1 MNVFVS
7 KPVFSV
13 FRLTLR
19 TLPMRTASLALGR
32 AETGTVARVVKDT
45 SGLVTATRN
54 LGGRSMR
61 RSPFCPT
68 SIASI
73 SVALCV
79 MFLICVGTVRPA
91 VGQSANTG
99 TVVGTVTDPT
109 GAVVDSA
116 DVNLTDPSVHA
127 SRSAKSNSTGRYILV
142 DVPPGNY
149 ELSFSKQGFSMAKT
163 HIAVEVGQSLT
174 LNMTL
179 NVGGANTVVEVTAVG
194 NELQTMNATVGNTI
208 NNLTI
213 DNLPAL
219 GRDVSTFIAL
229 QPGVSPDGSVAGTV
243 VDQSAFTLDGGDNT
257 NDMDGS
263 MSVYTKSFAGDPTGG
278 VANQNSIGPSVGG
291 KGVGGATGVLPTPQD
306 SVEEFK
312 VNTAGQTADFNSSS
326 GSEVKVVTKRGS
338 DAWHGT
344 AYEYYKDN
352 NWSSNSWQNN
362 HNNPITPIPSF
373 HYSRYGG
380 AIGGPLIP
388 KEVLGGKTYF
398 FFNYEGFNFPNS
410 ETIVRNVPSPALRQ
424 GLLTDDVTGTLYNL
438 NPTAVTYNGIT
449 YPGTANDPRGIGINP
464 LVQTIWNKYEPP
476 SNASCTLSLCD
487 GGNILGF
494 SANLAQPTTSKFAV
508 GRLDHDFSSKWH
520 LMSSYRWYALK
531 AAADSQVDIGGF
543 FPGDKLGTP
552 ASQSSLP
559 QQAFLWTAGLTTN
572 ISTNT
577 TNDLHYSFLRNF
589 WQWKRIGDT
598 PQTATLG
605 GALEIDSGQSA
616 GFGQVNDLGPYNV
629 DTQNTR
635 NRFWDGH
642 DQMLRDDISM
652 LKGNHLFTFGGTYE
666 HNWDY
671 HQRTDNGGGI
681 NNQIVY
687 ELGNGT
693 SGSGLAQDIPL
704 CTRAGVTITGCSSL
718 SAAALGMVSIAQVA
732 YTRSGANLTLN
743 PIGSPAF
750 DKSTIPYYNVYF
762 SDTWHMKPTFTLTY
776 GLGWTLEMPPVEA
789 NGKQVELVDS
799 SDQPISGAAYL
810 GARKRAALLGQNYN
824 PEIGFALLG
833 NTANGPKYPY
843 NPFYGSFS
851 PRVAAA
857 WSPHFDSDSV
867 AGKLFGHEDTVV
879 RVGYGR
885 IFGRL
890 NGVNLVLV
898 PLLGPGLLQPTQ
910 CVTGLSNGN
919 CGAGGSNTATTA
931 FRIGVDGLSAPLQQ
945 ASATLPQ
952 PYFPGVNGISAA
964 TASAL
969 DQNFRPNEVDSVN
982 LTIQRQL
989 SRKVILEIG
998 YIGRR
1003 ITHEYQPVNLNAV
1016 PYMMTQ
1022 GGQQF
1027 AQAYKNVVL
1036 QLCGGV
1042 QGLAGG
1048 GCNGNGAGKPL
1059 AATSITPQPFFEHAM
1074 NPAYC
1079 QIGGVASTCTA
1090 AMVTN
1095 ELANLTKAQVW
1106 SLWSD
1111 LDGGVG
1117 CATCSGQ
1124 GFVFNG
1130 VPGTTMMNNI
1140 NPAIGGTSPQMTSG
1154 PADIGSSGYGN
1165 YNAGFASLKMADWKG
1180 LTLQSNFTYSKAL
1193 GTGALVQATGGY
1205 TPDDPFNLGTQYG
1218 LQTFNRKFV
1227 YNFFFVYQPPFF
1239 KGQSGL
1245 LGRALGGWTFST
1257 VFSAGSGAPVELFT
1271 STGDGQEYGAGDNA
1285 NYFGNENA
1293 VPVAPAKSGHV
1304 YSQPGNFPNLFKA
1317 GPAAINDFRNPILG
1331 LDNKDCGFGC
1341 FPGLPYWNMDLSVR
1355 KNFRVAEGISMEIQ
1369 GVFANVFNHNQ
1380 FLDPDGFYAS
1390 YLAPIDSSG
1399 PGSFGTLS
1407 GGSAQEEP
1415 GGNRQIEVGLRVRF

>member
-1 MNVFVS
+1 MQIRSAKLSLVLFLVFCAGS
-7 KPVFSV
+7 
-13 FRLTLR
+13 
-19 TLPMRTASLALGR
+19 ALS
-32 AETGTVARVVKDT
+32 AWAQSTSTGTVAG
-45 SGLVTATRN
+45 S
-54 LGGRSMR
+54 
-61 RSPFCPT
+61 
-68 SIASI
+68 
-73 SVALCV
+73 
-79 MFLICVGTVRPA
+79 
-91 VGQSANTG
+91 
-99 TVVGTVTDPT
+99 VTDPT
-109 GAVVDSA
+109 GALVSGAAVT
-116 DVNLTDPSVHA
+116 LTDSTTNVA
-127 SRSAKSNSTGRYILV
+127 RSTTTNATGRYIYV
-142 DVPPGNY
+142 DVNPGIYN
-149 ELSFSKQGFSMAKT
+149 LTVSKAGFETTKT
-163 HIAVEVGQSLT
+163 ENQEVKVGASLT
-174 LNMTL
+174 VNLTL
-179 NVGGANTVVEVTAVG
+179 QVGGANVVVEVSAVG

-208 NNLTI
+208 TNLTI
-213 DNLPAL
+213 DNLPSL

-243 VDQSAFTLDGGDNT
+243 VDQSAFSLDGGDNT

-263 MSVYTKSFAGDPTGG
+263 MNVYTKSFAGDPSGG
-278 VANQNSIGPSVGG
+278 VANQNSVGPSVGG

-326 GSEVKVVTKRGS
+326 GSEVKVVTKRGT

-362 HNNPITPIPSF
+362 HNDPITQIPSF

-398 FFNYEGFNFPNS
+398 FFNYEGFNFPDS
-410 ETIVRNVPSPALRQ
+410 ETIVRNVPSPTLKL
-424 GLLTDDVTGTLYNL
+424 GLLTDDATGAIYNL

-464 LVQTIWNKYEPP
+464 LVQQIWNTYEPA
-476 SNASCTLSLCD
+476 SNANCTQTLCD
-487 GGNILGF
+487 TANVQGF

-520 LMSSYRWYALK
+520 FMSSYRWFELK
-531 AAADSQVDIGGF
+531 AAADAQVDIGGF
-543 FPGDKLGTP
+543 FPGDTLGTP
-552 ASQSSLP
+552 ASQSNLP

-572 ISTNT
+572 ISSNT

-589 WQWKRIGDT
+589 WQWKRTGDT

-681 NNQIVY
+681 NNQVVY
-687 ELGNGT
+687 ELGDGT
-693 SGSGLAQDIPL
+693 SGSLLAQDIPL
-704 CTRAGVTITGCSSL
+704 CGQAGVTISNCSSL
-718 SAAALGMVSIAQVA
+718 TAAALGIVSISQVA
-732 YTRSGANLTLN
+732 YTRSGASLTLN
-743 PIGSPAF
+743 PIGTPAF

-776 GLGWTLEMPPVEA
+776 GLGWTLEMPPVEQ

-799 SDQPISGAAYL
+799 SDQVISGVSYL
-810 GARKRAALLGQNYN
+810 DARKRAALQGQVYN

-857 WSPHFDSDSV
+857 WNPRFDGDSTL
-867 AGKLFGHEDTVV
+867 GHLFGHEDTVV

-890 NGVNLVLV
+890 NGVDLVLV

-910 CVTGLSNGN
+910 CLTGLSSGV
-919 CGAGGSNTATTA
+919 CGGAGSNTAATA
-931 FRIGVDGLSAPLQQ
+931 FRIGVDGLTAPLQQ
-945 ASATLPQ
+945 PSTTLPQ
-952 PYFPGVNGISAA
+952 PYYPGVNGISSA
-964 TASAL
+964 TASVL
-969 DQNFRPNEVDSVN
+969 DPNFRPNEVDSFN

-989 SRKVILEIG
+989 SRKVILEVG

-1016 PYMMTQ
+1016 PYMMTL
-1022 GGQQF
+1022 GGQKF
-1027 AQAYKNVVL
+1027 SQAYANLVL
-1036 QLCGGV
+1036 QYCGGV
-1042 QGLAGG
+1042 AGLAGG
-1048 GCNGNGAGKPL
+1048 GCAGASTTG
-1059 AATSITPQPFFEHAM
+1059 ATAVTPQPFFETALGGATS
-1074 NPAYC
+1074 AYC
-1079 QIGGVASTCTA
+1079 SSPVMVGGTPITPTSCTQA
-1090 AMVTN
+1090 VTLN
-1095 ELANLTKAQVW
+1095 EGVTGKGNLNTAQVW
-1106 SLWSD
+1106 NLWSD
-1111 LDGGVG
+1111 LDAGPMQQANGG
-1117 CATCSGQ
+1117 ALSG
-1124 GFVFNG
+1124 
-1130 VPGTTMMNNI
+1130 PTMMNNI
-1140 NPAIGGTSPQMTSG
+1140 NAAIGGTSPQMSSG
-1154 PADIGSSGYGN
+1154 PGDNASTGYGN
-1165 YNAGFASLKMADWKG
+1165 YNAGFASLKMADWRG

-1193 GTGALVQATGGY
+1193 GTGALVQATGGF
-1205 TPDDPFNLGTQYG
+1205 TPDDPFNLGTMYG
-1218 LQTFNRKFV
+1218 NQTFNRKFV

-1257 VFSAGSGAPVELFT
+1257 VFSAGSGSPVELFT
-1271 STGDGQEYGAGDNA
+1271 STGDGQEYGAGDNV
-1285 NYFGNENA
+1285 NYFGNENI
-1293 VPVAPAKSGHV
+1293 VPVAHATSGHR
-1304 YSQPGNFPNLFKA
+1304 YDQPNGQFPNLFKA
-1317 GPAAINDFRNPILG
+1317 GPAAVNDFRNPILG

-1341 FPGLPYWNMDLSVR
+1341 IPGLPYWNMDLSVR
-1355 KNFRVAEGISMEIQ
+1355 KNFRVAEGISLEVQ
-1369 GVFANVFNHNQ
+1369 GVFANVFNHDQ
-1380 FLDPDGFYAS
+1380 FLDPNGFFETGLFS
-1390 YLAPIDSSG
+1390 GSG
-1399 PGSFGTLS
+1399 PGGFGTLS

-1415 GGNRQIEVGLRVRF
+1415 GGNRQIEVGARVRF

>member
-1 MNVFVS
+1 MYIRTLKVALVFVL
-7 KPVFSV
+7 VFCVGSS
-13 FRLTLR
+13 LTAWAQS
-19 TLPMRTASLALGR
+19 TS
-32 AETGTVARVVKDT
+32 TG
-45 SGLVTATRN
+45 
-54 LGGRSMR
+54 
-61 RSPFCPT
+61 
-68 SIASI
+68 
-73 SVALCV
+73 SVA
-79 MFLICVGTVRPA
+79 GA
-91 VGQSANTG
+91 
-99 TVVGTVTDPT
+99 VTDPT
-109 GAVVDSA
+109 GAVVA
-116 DVNLTDPSVHA
+116 GATVTLTDIGTNTA
-127 SRSAKSNSTGRYILV
+127 RTTTSNAAGRYIYV
-142 DVPPGNY
+142 DVNPGIY
-149 ELSFSKQGFSMAKT
+149 SIAVSKAGFSTTKT
-163 HIAVEVGQSLT
+163 ENQEVKVGAALT
-174 LNMTL
+174 INLAL
-179 NVGGANTVVEVTAVG
+179 QVGGANVVVEVTAVG

-208 NNLTI
+208 TNLTI
-213 DNLPAL
+213 DNLPSL

-243 VDQSAFTLDGGDNT
+243 VDESAFSLDGGDNT

-263 MSVYTKSFAGDPTGG
+263 MSVYTKSFAGDPSGG

-326 GSEVKVVTKRGS
+326 GSEVKVVTKRGG

-344 AYEYYKDN
+344 GYEYYKDN

-380 AIGGPLIP
+380 AIGGPVIP

-398 FFNYEGFNFPNS
+398 FFNYEAFNFPDS
-410 ETIVRNVPSPALRQ
+410 ETIVRNVASPTLKL
-424 GLLTDDVTGTLYNL
+424 GLLTDDATGALYNL
-438 NPTAVTYNGIT
+438 NPYSVMYNGVT

-464 LVQTIWNKYEPP
+464 LVQTIWNKYEPA
-476 SNASCTLSLCD
+476 SNAQCAQTLCD
-487 GGNILGF
+487 GPNVQGF
-494 SANLAQPTTSKFAV
+494 SANLAQPTSSKFAV

-520 LMSSYRWYALK
+520 LMSSYRWFRLQG
-531 AAADSQVDIGGF
+531 AADAQVDIGGF

-552 ASQSSLP
+552 ASLSSLP
-559 QQAFLWTAGLTTN
+559 QQAFLWTLGLTTN

-577 TNDLHYSFLRNF
+577 TNDLHYSFLRNY
-589 WQWKRIGDT
+589 WQWKRSGD
-598 PQTATLG
+598 PAQTSTLG

-666 HNWDY
+666 RNWDY

-681 NNQIVY
+681 NNQVVY
-687 ELGNGT
+687 ELGDGT
-693 SGSGLAQDIPL
+693 SGSLLAQDIPL
-704 CTRAGVTITGCSSL
+704 CSQAGVTISNCSSL
-718 SAAALGMVSIAQVA
+718 SAAALGIVSIAQVA
-732 YTRSGANLTLN
+732 YTRSGATLTLN

-810 GARKRAALLGQNYN
+810 DARKRAALLGQNYN
-824 PEIGFALLG
+824 PEVGFSLLG

-857 WSPHFDSDSV
+857 WSPHFDGDSTM
-867 AGKLFGHEDTVV
+867 GHIFGHEDTVV
-879 RVGYGR
+879 RAGYGR
-885 IFGRL
+885 VFGRL

-910 CVTGLSNGN
+910 CVTGLSNGS
-919 CGAGGSNTATTA
+919 CGVNGSNTAATA
-931 FRIGVDGLSAPLQQ
+931 FRIGVDGLTAPLQQ

-952 PYFPGVNGISAA
+952 PYYPGVNGISAA

-969 DQNFRPNEVDSVN
+969 DPNFRPNQVDSFN
-982 LTIQRQL
+982 LTVQRQL
-989 SRKVILEIG
+989 GRKVILEVG

-1022 GGQQF
+1022 GGQKF
-1027 AQAYKNVVL
+1027 SQAYANLVL
-1036 QLCGGV
+1036 QYCGGV
-1042 QGLAGG
+1042 SGLAGG
-1048 GCNGNGAGKPL
+1048 GCAGASTT
-1059 AATSITPQPFFEHAM
+1059 AATPVTPQPFFEHAL

-1079 QIGGVASTCTA
+1079 AGFTNCTA
-1090 AMVTN
+1090 AVVSKEGIPYGPGCPGPTCALVN
-1095 ELANLTKAQVW
+1095 PAATENLTKALVW

-1111 LDGGVG
+1111 LDGGVQ
-1117 CATCSGQ
+1117 CAACNGQ

-1130 VPGTTMMNNI
+1130 VPGTTMMNNV
-1140 NPAIGGTSPQMTSG
+1140 NPAIGATSPQMTSG
-1154 PADIGSSGYGN
+1154 PAAIASSGYGN
-1165 YNAGFASLKMADWKG
+1165 YNGGFASLKMADWRG

-1205 TPDDPFNLGTQYG
+1205 TPDDPFNLRTMYG
-1218 LQTFNRKFV
+1218 DQTFNRKFV

-1245 LGRALGGWTFST
+1245 RGRALGGWTFST

-1285 NYFGNENA
+1285 NYFGNENI
-1293 VPVAPAKSGHV
+1293 VPVSPVKSGHR
-1304 YSQPGNFPNLFKA
+1304 YNQPGGAFPNLFQA

-1341 FPGLPYWNMDLSVR
+1341 IHGLPYWNMDLSVR
-1355 KNFRVAEGISMEIQ
+1355 KNFRVTEGISLEIQ
-1369 GVFANVFNHNQ
+1369 GVFANVFNHDQ
-1380 FLDPDGFYAS
+1380 FLDPNGFYATGLFS
-1390 YLAPIDSSG
+1390 GSG
-1399 PGSFGTLS
+1399 PGGFGTLS

>member
-1 MNVFVS
+1 MQIRCAKLTRVLLLV
-7 KPVFSV
+7 VCAGCAFSAWAQS
-13 FRLTLR
+13 T
-19 TLPMRTASLALGR
+19 S
-32 AETGTVARVVKDT
+32 TGTVAG
-45 SGLVTATRN
+45 S
-54 LGGRSMR
+54 
-61 RSPFCPT
+61 
-68 SIASI
+68 
-73 SVALCV
+73 
-79 MFLICVGTVRPA
+79 
-91 VGQSANTG
+91 
-99 TVVGTVTDPT
+99 VTDPT
-109 GAVVDSA
+109 GALVSGAAVT
-116 DVNLTDPSVHA
+116 LTDTATNVG
-127 SRSAKSNSTGRYILV
+127 RSTTTNATGRYIYV
-142 DVPPGNY
+142 DVNPGIYNITV
-149 ELSFSKQGFSMAKT
+149 SKAGFETTKT
-163 HIAVEVGQSLT
+163 ENQEVKVGASLT
-174 LNMTL
+174 VNLAL
-179 NVGGANTVVEVTAVG
+179 QVGGANVVVEVSAVG

-208 NNLTI
+208 TNLTI
-213 DNLPAL
+213 DNLPSL

-243 VDQSAFTLDGGDNT
+243 VDQSAFSLDGGDNT

-263 MSVYTKSFAGDPTGG
+263 MNVYTKSFAGDPSGG
-278 VANQNSIGPSVGG
+278 VANQNSVGPSVGG

-362 HNNPITPIPSF
+362 HNDPITPIPSF

-388 KEVLGGKTYF
+388 RDILGGKTYA
-398 FFNYEGFNFPNS
+398 FFNYEAFNFPNS
-410 ETIVRNVPSPALRQ
+410 ETIVRNVPSPALQ
-424 GLLTDDVTGTLYNL
+424 LGLLTDDATGAIYNL

-464 LVQTIWNKYEPP
+464 LVQQIWNKYEPAT
-476 SNASCTLSLCD
+476 NAACTQTLCD
-487 GGNILGF
+487 SFNVQGF

-520 LMSSYRWYALK
+520 FMSSYRWFELK
-531 AAADSQVDIGGF
+531 SAADAQVDIGGF
-543 FPGDKLGTP
+543 FPGDTLGTP

-572 ISTNT
+572 INTNT

-589 WQWKRIGDT
+589 WQWKRIGD
-598 PQTATLG
+598 PAQTATLG

-681 NNQIVY
+681 NNQVVY
-687 ELGNGT
+687 ELGDGT
-693 SGSGLAQDIPL
+693 SGSLLAQDIPL
-704 CTRAGVTITGCSSL
+704 CGQAGVTISNCSSL
-718 SAAALGMVSIAQVA
+718 TAAALGIVSISQVA
-732 YTRSGANLTLN
+732 YTRSGASLTLN
-743 PIGSPAF
+743 PIGTPAF

-776 GLGWTLEMPPVEA
+776 GLGWTLEMPPVEQS
-789 NGKQVELVDS
+789 GKQVELVDS
-799 SDQPISGAAYL
+799 SDQVISGAAYL
-810 GARKRAALLGQNYN
+810 DARRRAALQGQVYN

-857 WSPHFDSDSV
+857 WNPHFDSDSV

-890 NGVNLVLV
+890 NGVDLVLV

-910 CVTGLSNGN
+910 CVTGLSNGT
-919 CGAGGSNTATTA
+919 CGVAGSNTATTA
-931 FRIGVDGLSAPLQQ
+931 FRIGVDGLTAPLQQ
-945 ASATLPQ
+945 ASTTLPQ
-952 PYFPGVNGISAA
+952 PYYPGVNGISSA
-964 TASAL
+964 TASVL
-969 DQNFRPNEVDSVN
+969 DPNFRPNEVDSIN

-989 SRKVILEIG
+989 SRKVILEVG

-1016 PYMMTQ
+1016 PYMMTL
-1022 GGQQF
+1022 GGQKF
-1027 AQAYKNVVL
+1027 SQAYANLVL
-1036 QLCGGV
+1036 QYCGGRA
-1042 QGLAGG
+1042 GLAGG
-1048 GCNGNGAGKPL
+1048 GCAGASTTGP
-1059 AATSITPQPFFEHAM
+1059 TSVTPQQFFETALGGTSS
-1074 NPAYC
+1074 PYC
-1079 QIGGVASTCTA
+1079 SGFPSCTA
-1090 AMVTN
+1090 AVVYN
-1095 ELANLTKAQVW
+1095 EGNAYGNGCTPGVGSCVAVNNPTTNLTRALVW
-1106 SLWSD
+1106 NLWSD
-1111 LDGGVG
+1111 LDAGPMQQANGG
-1117 CATCSGQ
+1117 ALSG
-1124 GFVFNG
+1124 
-1130 VPGTTMMNNI
+1130 PTMMNNI
-1140 NPAIGGTSPQMTSG
+1140 NAAIGGTSPQMSSG
-1154 PADIGSSGYGN
+1154 PGDNASTGYGN

-1205 TPDDPFNLGTQYG
+1205 TPDDPFNLGTMYG
-1218 LQTFNRKFV
+1218 DQTFNRKFV

-1257 VFSAGSGAPVELFT
+1257 VFSAGSGSPVELFT
-1271 STGDGQEYGAGDNA
+1271 STGDGQEYGAGDNV
-1285 NYFGNENA
+1285 NYFGNENV
-1293 VPVAPAKSGHV
+1293 VPVAPATSGHR
-1304 YSQPGNFPNLFKA
+1304 YDQPNGQFPNLFKA

-1341 FPGLPYWNMDLSVR
+1341 IPGLPYWNMDLSVR
-1355 KNFRVAEGISMEIQ
+1355 KNFRVAEGISLEVQ
-1369 GVFANVFNHNQ
+1369 GVFANVFNHDQ
-1380 FLDPDGFYAS
+1380 FLDPNGFFETGLFS
-1390 YLAPIDSSG
+1390 GSG
-1399 PGSFGTLS
+1399 PGGFGTLS

-1415 GGNRQIEVGLRVRF
+1415 GGNRQIEVGARVRF